1 RNVEAVVADPC
12 PPRPRSPYSRRRS
25 ARTNPAPEN
34 ALTADSS
41 INPNGLAVCGS
52 DFGAVSGMV
61 PLVPT
66 LGSGAGSGGIAGIT
80 TSGGAAGGGAAI
92 TGGGGGGAVGG
103 APCAVCVAPGAVV
116 VGPGAVVPVAGFA
129 SGAVVVLT

>member
-1 RNVEAVVADPC
+1 MTDRL
-12 PPRPRSPYSRRRS
+12 RSPYSRRRNT
-25 ARTNPAPEN
+25 RTNPAPEK
-34 ALTADSS
+34 ALNADSS
-41 INPNGLAVCGS
+41 IRPSGLAVFGS

-66 LGSGAGSGGIAGIT
+66 LGSGAGSGGIAGDTI
-80 TSGGAAGGGAAI
+80 SGGAAGGADGAAI
-92 TGGGGGGAVGG
+92 TGGGGGSSVVVAPFAVE
-103 APCAVCVAPGAVV
+103 VAPGAVV

>member
-1 RNVEAVVADPC
+1 VADPC
-12 PPRPRSPYSRRRS
+12 PPRSRSPYSRRRS

-34 ALTADSS
+34 ALNADSS

-52 DFGAVSGMV
+52 VFGAVSGSTV

-66 LGSGAGSGGIAGIT
+66 IGSGAGSGGIAGDTI
-80 TSGGAAGGGAAI
+80 SGGAAGGAAI
-92 TGGGGGGAVGG
+92 TGGGGGGAVVV
-103 APCAVCVAPGAVV
+103 APFAVVVAPGAVV
-116 VGPGAVVPVAGFA
+116 VGPGAVVPVAGFD